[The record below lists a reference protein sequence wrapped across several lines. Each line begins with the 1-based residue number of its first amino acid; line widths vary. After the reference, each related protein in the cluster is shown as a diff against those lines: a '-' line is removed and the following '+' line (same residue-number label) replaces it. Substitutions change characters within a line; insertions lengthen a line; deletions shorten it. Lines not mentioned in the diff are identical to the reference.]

1 MEDYIFKYIGVD
13 VRAAREIG
21 DGRWWEQQNNQMSK
35 VLVQWWSLPGS
46 QEYDQLYGRHLR
58 SNCVI
63 GPDLSIQLKYQGK
76 QQKQLQSNRSERKI
90 KMM

>member
-1 MEDYIFKYIGVD
+1 ML
-13 VRAAREIG
+13 
-21 DGRWWEQQNNQMSK
+21 EQQEKLEMADDGNSK
-35 VLVQWWSLPGS
+35 TIKWAKFLSSDDHLPGS